1 MARDDWR
8 IRIELPDEEGARGLL
23 ERLGLDLDPVIYE
36 ELLQARVGEGRER
49 GRELG

>member
-23 ERLGLDLDPVIYE
+23 ERLGLVRSDASELDY
-36 ELLQARVGEGRER
+36 A
-49 GRELG
+49 